1 MGTIE
6 LEQMEFFSYHG
17 CYEQEQVVG
26 NYFLVDLKFNT
37 DSNAAIKSDDINDT
51 VSYLTIYELI
61 KDEMKKKSKLLEH
74 VAGRIIDRLY
84 TEFPEKIS
92 DVTIKIR
99 KMNPPLGGKL
109 NNVSVTLT
117 Q

>member
-26 NYFLVDLKFNT
+26 NYFLVDLKFTT
-37 DSNAAIKSDDINDT
+37 DCNPAVKSDCLADT
-51 VSYLTIYELI
+51 VSYLDVYNLV
-61 KDEMKKKSKLLEH
+61 KQEMAKKSKLLEH
-74 VAGRIIDRLY
+74 VAGRILDRLY
-84 TEFPEKIS
+84 SQFPERIS

-117 Q
+117 L